1 MEIKNIGID
10 NTKRISEKIFTSNP
24 TFAPF
29 YKDGIWHSYSHIP
42 MWVGFNKP
50 KKEEPTW
57 KKIARQ
63 TEEQFRHDFEE
74 QR

>member
-29 YKDGIWHSYSHIP
+29 YKDGIW
-42 MWVGFNKP
+42 VGFNKP